1 MRICFFLTLFFA
13 ACTPAPPSSEEDRP
27 RDGSDSYFSLYAFIR
42 DQWALH
48 SGQPYTLE
56 RTITLNG
63 VRDSS
68 IVQALTTDWAA
79 IAKPFFE
86 ADISA
91 LKYLDKYAF
100 TEFDESTTGSHV
112 YSYDARED
120 DLATRILLISIDPFN
135 NRIRSIYTEQK
146 EDHFWSGREQKLY
159 YEPGR
164 YISIQEWSRSRL
176 GPEKTMHAEY
186 RFLR

>member
-1 MRICFFLTLFFA
+1 MRFCLLLTLLFA
-13 ACTPAPPSSEEDRP
+13 ACSPAPPSSEQDRP

-48 SGQPYTLE
+48 SGQPYTLV
-56 RTITLNG
+56 RILTLNG

-68 IVQALTTDWAA
+68 IIQALNTDWAA
-79 IAKPFFE
+79 IANPFFE

-91 LKYLDKYAF
+91 LKYLDRYTF
-100 TEFDESTTGSHV
+100 SEFDESTTGSHV
-112 YSYDARED
+112 YSYDAKED
-120 DLATRILLISIDPFN
+120 GLPTRTLLVSTDPFN
-135 NRIRSIYTEQK
+135 NRVRNIYTERRV
-146 EDHFWSGREQKLY
+146 DGFWSGREQKLY

-176 GPEKTMHAEY
+176 GPDKTMHAEY